1 VLERKL
7 EIQPLMDRGLS
18 VTEEIRLNLQDRTET
33 TARELLRELS
43 ELSGDDTTPFAVEP
57 HLERGTR
64 SSALEPRPHPDSG
77 EVLDWMAGNL
87 AELEGRVP
95 LTQSIAQEFREQPVQ
110 FSLGFSAELRMHYLR
125 LSSPMGDHEE
135 PVPTVL
141 QRTLHDAYADA
152 PLRLHH
158 NPSVSAQ
165 RRHWRIA
172 VATGLLLP
180 TDVAEWPTLDRL
192 HSRLTRLAEAADDL
206 EWRLREMSQVR
217 QDLTYEE
224 VR

>member
-1 VLERKL
+1 
-7 EIQPLMDRGLS
+7 
-18 VTEEIRLNLQDRTET
+18 
-33 TARELLRELS
+33 
-43 ELSGDDTTPFAVEP
+43 
-57 HLERGTR
+57 
-64 SSALEPRPHPDSG
+64 
-77 EVLDWMAGNL
+77 MAGNL

-95 LTQSIAQEFREQPVQ
+95 LTQSIAKEFRDAPEPDRAFPALTNLAVVRRNGRSHVVDPEVENGEFREQPVQ

-158 NPSVSAQ
+158 NPGVSAQ

-172 VATGLLLP
+172 VATDLLLP